1 MKITKKQRIVSDEEF
16 DFVTSAIIEASEDE
30 ELVEIEEESES
41 DIEHEELQ
49 DYIRDLVDFCSEEL
63 KPFVQSFIWDGGKD
77 EFYVTVIAEDDDI
90 RDYAIPVADL
100 KMDIEKD
107 TFYIVDTIKEDLEVI
122 EDEESD

>member
-16 DFVTSAIIEASEDE
+16 DFVTRAVIEASENE

-63 KPFVQSFIWDGGKD
+63 KPFVQSFIWDG
-77 EFYVTVIAEDDDI
+77 V
-90 RDYAIPVADL
+90 
-100 KMDIEKD
+100 
-107 TFYIVDTIKEDLEVI
+107 
-122 EDEESD
+122 

>member
-1 MKITKKQRIVSDEEF
+1 MKITKKQRIVSEEEF
-16 DFVTSAIIEASEDE
+16 DFVTNAVIEASDE

-41 DIEHEELQ
+41 DIEHDELQ
-49 DYIRDLVDFCSEEL
+49 DYVRDLVDYCSEEL
-63 KPFVQSFIWDGGKD
+63 KPFVQSFIWDGGKG
-77 EFYVTVIAEDDDI
+77 EFYVTVIAENDDI

-107 TFYIVDTIKEDLEVI
+107 TAYIVDTIKEDLEVI